1 MKELD
6 LFDACLDLFIETSL
20 KKIEDVYTYLF
31 EIGDVSFT
39 ISNTNNNVEDCVLH
53 VTQTQKKHQI
63 IWKKKPAS
71 LMLPHRW
78 KSYPKVCKQQQQP
91 HPVH

>member
-53 VTQTQKKHQI
+53 VTQTQKNTKSFE
-63 IWKKKPAS
+63 KKTPPA
-71 LMLPHRW
+71 
-78 KSYPKVCKQQQQP
+78 
-91 HPVH
+91 

>member
-6 LFDACLDLFIETSL
+6 LFDACLDLFIETPL

-39 ISNTNNNVEDCVLH
+39 ISNTNNVEDCVLH
-53 VTQTQKKHQI
+53 VTQTQKKTPNHL
-63 IWKKKPAS
+63 KKHPAS